1 MIEGLFS
8 QENRDIK
15 KTLIQSIQ
23 SMKNEEKRRK
33 FFTEKNL
40 ELKLVHRNNMK
51 IYVIFHWENVRF

>member
-33 FFTEKNL
+33 FFTEKKSRVKACPQ
-40 ELKLVHRNNMK
+40 E
-51 IYVIFHWENVRF
+51 